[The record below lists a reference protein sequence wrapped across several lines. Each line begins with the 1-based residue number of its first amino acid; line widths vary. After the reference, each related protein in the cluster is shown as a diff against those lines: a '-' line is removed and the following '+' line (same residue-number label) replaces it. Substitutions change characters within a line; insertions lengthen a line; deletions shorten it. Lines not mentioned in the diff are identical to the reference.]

1 MNLNFIKHSW
11 PLTVIQII
19 SSILIIMGLMIY
31 NAKEYTAAVLMM
43 TTGLL
48 IWIISLF
55 IDKDSKKE
63 EIKNL

>member
-11 PLTVIQII
+11 SLTVIQMI

-31 NAKEYTAAVLMM
+31 NTKEYTPAILMM
-43 TTGLL
+43 ITGSL

-55 IDKDSKKE
+55 IENDSKKE

>member
-43 TTGLL
+43 ITGSL

-55 IDKDSKKE
+55 IENNSKKE

>member
-11 PLTVIQII
+11 PLTVIQMI

-31 NAKEYTAAVLMM
+31 NTKEYTPAVLMM
-43 TTGLL
+43 ITGVL

-55 IDKDSKKE
+55 IENDGKKE
-63 EIKNL
+63 EIENL